1 MTSNIQKPKQ
11 YTFSKPFIVYRT
23 ESENSIIQARKIS
36 KYILSKFPIETIY
49 IEKPDEVNIEIIYNT
64 EEEKQLREKYKNIF
78 KTFSPDNE
86 DSDLCIIIGG
96 DGTCLWANY
105 CYRKNKN
112 PPPLITFHLGFL
124 GYLAIY
130 DINNYKEVFD
140 ELEKGNFVYEKRN
153 LISSE
158 LYKYENDQITN
169 KKKIN
174 NYIALNE
181 ILIQRGSSS
190 KMICLNIFMDNEP
203 LSEVFCD
210 GIIFASP
217 TGSTAYSLSA
227 GGPLLHYEVEG
238 LVLSS
243 ICPFSL
249 SFRPIVI
256 PKEIVLSVK
265 IGKSGCEPI
274 VVNDGM
280 IVNKLKIGELIEIRL
295 SDGHLDFIV
304 LNKFVPNRSVLWK
317 EKIVQSLGWNNAF
330 KH

>member
-1 MTSNIQKPKQ
+1 
-11 YTFSKPFIVYRT
+11 
-23 ESENSIIQARKIS
+23 
-36 KYILSKFPIETIY
+36 
-49 IEKPDEVNIEIIYNT
+49 
-64 EEEKQLREKYKNIF
+64 
-78 KTFSPDNE
+78 
-86 DSDLCIIIGG
+86 
-96 DGTCLWANY
+96 
-105 CYRKNKN
+105 
-112 PPPLITFHLGFL
+112 
-124 GYLAIY
+124 
-130 DINNYKEVFD
+130 
-140 ELEKGNFVYEKRN
+140 
-153 LISSE
+153 
-158 LYKYENDQITN
+158 
-169 KKKIN
+169 
-174 NYIALNE
+174 
-181 ILIQRGSSS
+181 
-190 KMICLNIFMDNEP
+190 MDNEP

-256 PKEIVLSVK
+256 PKDIVLSVK

>member
-1 MTSNIQKPKQ
+1 MTSDNPNQKF
-11 YTFSKPFIVYRT
+11 TFSKPFIVYRT

-36 KYILSKFPIETIY
+36 KYILSKFNLETIY
-49 IEKPDEVNIEIIYNT
+49 IEKPDEVNVEIIYNT
-64 EEEKQLREKYKNIF
+64 EEEKPLREKYKNIF
-78 KTFSPDNE
+78 KIFSPENE
-86 DSDLCIIIGG
+86 ESDLCIIIGG

-105 CYRKNKN
+105 CYRKHKN

-140 ELEKGNFVYEKRN
+140 ELEKGNFSYEKRN

-158 LYKYENDQITN
+158 LYQYDDQISN
-169 KKKIN
+169 KKKID
-174 NYIALNE
+174 NYLALNE

-190 KMICLNIFMDNEP
+190 KMVCLNIFMDNEP
-203 LSEVFCD
+203 LTEVFCD
-210 GIIFASP
+210 GIIFSSP

-256 PKEIVLSVK
+256 PKDVVLSVK
-265 IGKSGCEPI
+265 IGKVGCEPV

-280 IVNKLKIGELIEIRL
+280 IVTKLKLGDLIEIKL
-295 SDGHLDFIV
+295 SDVQLNFIV
-304 LNKFVPNRSVLWK
+304 LNKIVPNRSELWK
-317 EKIVQSLGWNNAF
+317 DKIVQSLGWNNAF

>member
-1 MTSNIQKPKQ
+1 MTSNNPNQKF
-11 YTFSKPFIVYRT
+11 TFSKPFIVYRT
-23 ESENSIIQARKIS
+23 ESENSILQARIIS
-36 KYILSKFPIETIY
+36 KYILSKFNLQTIY
-49 IEKPDEVNIEIIYNT
+49 IEKPNEVNVEVIYNT
-64 EEEKQLREKYKNIF
+64 EEEKSQREKYKNIF
-78 KTFSPDNE
+78 KIFSPENE
-86 DSDLCIIIGG
+86 ESDLCIIIGG

-105 CYRKNKN
+105 CYRKNKK
-112 PPPLITFHLGFL
+112 PPPFITFHLGFL

-140 ELEKGNFVYEKRN
+140 ELEKGNFLYEKRN

-158 LYKYENDQITN
+158 LFKYDDNISN
-169 KKKIN
+169 KKKID
-174 NYIALNE
+174 NYVALNE
-181 ILIQRGSSS
+181 MLIQRGSSS

-203 LSEVFCD
+203 LTEVFCD
-210 GIIFASP
+210 GLIFSSP

-256 PKEIVLSVK
+256 PKEVVLSVK
-265 IGKSGCEPI
+265 VGKEGCEPV

-304 LNKFVPNRSVLWK
+304 LDKFIHNRSELWK
-317 EKIVQSLGWNNAF
+317 DKIVESLGWNNAF